1 MKQPLLPGKTEE
13 STVVLDAYPVGVPIQ
28 EDLPDLSRRPMSPA
42 STEMEGSCL
51 VCYEEL
57 QDQPEGVSEE
67 NVTRHLPCCGKS
79 FHHGCLQ
86 KWLQT
91 DPYHRCPYCNVVIQR
106 LAYINYSAIHDTASN
121 SLPPAQIRHII
132 HHPVVIRRDQNSSR
146 GSNYCGCLCLIL
158 IVLYFGYLLYNMMF
172 GN

>member
-1 MKQPLLPGKTEE
+1 MKQPLLLDKTEE
-13 STVVLDAYPVGVPIQ
+13 NTVVLDAYPVSIAVPIQ

-42 STEMEGSCL
+42 SAEMEGSCL
-51 VCYEEL
+51 VCYEKL
-57 QDQPEGVSEE
+57 QDQPGVSEE
-67 NVTRHLPCCGKS
+67 NVTRHLVCCGKS

-106 LAYINYSAIHDTASN
+106 LAYINYSAIHETASN
-121 SLPPAQIRHII
+121 SSPAQIRHII

-158 IVLYFGYLLYNMMF
+158 IVLYFVFILCMMF
-172 GN
+172 IL